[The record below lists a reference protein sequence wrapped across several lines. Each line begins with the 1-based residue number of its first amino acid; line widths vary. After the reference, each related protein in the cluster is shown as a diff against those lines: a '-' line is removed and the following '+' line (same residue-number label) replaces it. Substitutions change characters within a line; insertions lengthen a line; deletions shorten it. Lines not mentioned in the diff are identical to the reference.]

1 MPHFVIDCSQ
11 HILELKDP
19 DEIILEVHS
28 AANNTGLF
36 EETDIKVR
44 LNPFKE
50 HYLVGGKREN
60 FIHVFANVMQGRNTK
75 QKANL
80 SKQIVVVLKKMFP
93 EIPFIAVNIRDFEKA
108 TYCNKDMV

>member
-19 DEIILEVHS
+19 NSIILEVHS
-28 AANNTGLF
+28 AASNTGLF
-36 EETDIKVR
+36 DEPDIKVR

-50 HYLVGGKREN
+50 HYLVGGKQDD
-60 FIHVFANVMQGRNTK
+60 FIHVFADVMEGRDTK

-80 SKQIVVVLKKMFP
+80 SKQIVVALKRMFP
-93 EIPFIAVNIRDFEKA
+93 KIPFIAVNVRDFEKA
-108 TYCNKDMV
+108 TYCNKSMV